1 MAKQGKREGKR
12 AGLTPRQRKW
22 LGHLRACR
30 SAGQTMRGYAARHG
44 FSEHALY
51 QAAKDLRRR
60 GVWPV
65 SSRGGTRSA
74 RVPFVRLPPAP
85 VHAEAPVWRVRLPNG
100 VLLEAPVP
108 LAEDLLTA
116 LAQLR
121 G

>member
-12 AGLTPRQRKW
+12 AGLTARQREW

-30 SAGQTMRGYAARHG
+30 ASGQTLRGYARRHG

-51 QAAKDLRRR
+51 QAAKVLRGCGAWQTPARR
-60 GVWPV
+60 MGRP
-65 SSRGGTRSA
+65 A
-74 RVPFVRLPPAP
+74 RASFVRLQAP
-85 VHAEAPVWRVRLPNG
+85 VGVTQSPLCRIRLPNG

-108 LAEDLLTA
+108 LAEGLLET
-116 LAQLR
+116 LARLR